1 MAAFEYKALDAKG
14 KQKKGAI
21 EGDNARQV
29 RQKLKELGLIPVEV
43 IETKAKAAKAS
54 ASGFTLQRGISTNE
68 LALITRQ
75 LSTLVQAGM
84 PLEECIKAVA
94 EQSDKPRIR
103 TMLVSVRS
111 RVVEGYTLSDSLGDY
126 PHVFDDLFRAMV
138 AAGEKSGHLDTV
150 LDRLADY
157 AENRQKMRSKM
168 QQALIYPVMLTLIAV
183 SVVAFL
189 LATVVPKI
197 VDQFVQMGQKLPT
210 STEILLSASNFVQNW
225 GFVLVLVILALIM
238 LLKVALRR
246 PKFRL
251 AWDKRILYLPVIG
264 KVARGLN
271 TSRFARTLSIC
282 TSSAI
287 PLLDGMKV
295 AADVMSNQYVKEQV
309 LIAADKVREG
319 ASLRKSLEQTKLFPP
334 MMLHMIASGEQSG
347 ELEQM
352 LTRAADNQDR
362 DFESLVAMALGIF
375 EPLLIVFMAGIVLFI
390 VIATLMPILE
400 LNNLVSGST
409 KR

>member
-14 KQKKGAI
+14 KQKKGVI

-29 RQKLKELGLIPVEV
+29 RQKLKEQGLIPVEV
-43 IETKAKAAKAS
+43 IETKAKEAKAAS
-54 ASGFTLQRGISTNE
+54 SGFSFKRGISTND
-68 LALITRQ
+68 LALLTRQ

-84 PLEECIKAVA
+84 PLEECLKAVA
-94 EQSDKPRIR
+94 EQTEKAHIR
-103 TMLVSVRS
+103 TMMVAVRS

-157 AENRQKMRSKM
+157 AENRQKMRSKL
-168 QQALIYPVMLTLIAV
+168 QQAMIYPVMLTLIAV
-183 SVVAFL
+183 SVIAFL

-197 VDQFVQMGQKLPT
+197 VDQFVQMGQKLPA
-210 STEILLSASNFVQNW
+210 STEFLLLASNFVLNW
-225 GFVLVLVILALIM
+225 G
-238 LLKVALRR
+238 VALVVVTLVSIVLFQAALRK
-246 PKFRL
+246 PSIRL
-251 AWDKRILYLPVIG
+251 KWDRWILGLPVIG

-295 AADVMSNQYVKEQV
+295 AADVMSNQFVKEQV
-309 LIAADKVREG
+309 LLAADKVREG
-319 ASLRKSLEQTKLFPP
+319 ASLRKSLEQTRLFPP

-362 DFESLVAMALGIF
+362 DFESQVNMALGVF
-375 EPLLIVFMAGIVLFI
+375 EPLLIVCMAGIVLFI
-390 VIATLMPILE
+390 VVATLMPLLE
-400 LNNLVSGST
+400 LNNLVSG
-409 KR
+409 K